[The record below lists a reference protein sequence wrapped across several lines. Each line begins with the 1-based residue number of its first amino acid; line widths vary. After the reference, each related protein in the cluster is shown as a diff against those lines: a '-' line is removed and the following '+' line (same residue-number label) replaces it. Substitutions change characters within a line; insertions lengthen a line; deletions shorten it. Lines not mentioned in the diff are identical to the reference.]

1 MMGDRLFRDTLSLER
16 ALVGVAGMTIV
27 DTVCA
32 CVWWRHARMIADL
45 VNRYRRALGH
55 KSAWSV
61 VVVS

>member
-1 MMGDRLFRDTLSLER
+1 MMGGRLFRDTLSLER
-16 ALVGVAGMTIV
+16 ALVGVAGMVFV
-27 DTVCA
+27 DTMCA

-45 VNRYRRALGH
+45 VNRCRKTLGH